1 VKPRLKQRP
10 AILQKLI
17 HFLTALTLL
26 LKAFDKMEHP
36 HGYGAVIT
44 FFLVSTIYIIAVTL
58 LHDRLHAHLRLL
70 DASVYGIES
79 VATGIVA
86 WLYLQE
92 GKHSLQ
98 WLMAFASLMF
108 IVALIVRLVK
118 NLPADH
124 DHAAAAH

>member
-26 LKAFDKMEHP
+26 LKAFAKMEHP
-36 HGYGAVIT
+36 HGYEAVIT
-44 FFLVSTIYIIAVTL
+44 FFLLSTIYIIAITL

-70 DASVYGIES
+70 DASVFGIECI
-79 VATGIVA
+79 ATGIVA

-92 GKHSLQ
+92 GKHYLQ

-108 IVALIVRLVK
+108 LVALIVRLMK
-118 NLPADH
+118 RPDR
-124 DHAAAAH
+124 DHAAAH

>member
-1 VKPRLKQRP
+1 VKPRP
-10 AILQKLI
+10 AILQKVI

-26 LKAFDKMEHP
+26 LKAFAKMEHP
-36 HGYGAVIT
+36 HGYELIIT
-44 FFLVSTIYIIAVTL
+44 FFLVSTIYIIVITL

-70 DASVYGIES
+70 DASVYGIEC

-92 GKHSLQ
+92 GKHYLQ

-108 IVALIVRLVK
+108 LVALIVRLVK
-118 NLPADH
+118 NPPADH
-124 DHAAAAH
+124 DHAAAH